1 MTSNRL
7 AKQLVDLGGLAPEV
21 IARRMAYFATGS
33 FSGSSGRRRE
43 LTRMTSEKFEAAWL
57 SWMAMGMELAQ
68 IQWSAFSWIWSIWAP
83 TQNRQDLLARYDQ
96 IAAQVAAAGLVPYV
110 RIAKGNRARLS
121 RKGR

>member
-68 IQWSAFSWIWSIWAP
+68 IQWRALWWTWSIWAP
-83 TQNRQDLLARYDQ
+83 TQNGQDWLARYDQ

-121 RKGR
+121 RKAR

>member
-68 IQWSAFSWIWSIWAP
+68 IQWSAFSWTWSIWAP

-121 RKGR
+121 RRSR

>member
-68 IQWSAFSWIWSIWAP
+68 IQWSAFSWTWSIWAP

-121 RKGR
+121 RKAR

>member
-68 IQWSAFSWIWSIWAP
+68 IQWSAFSWTWSIWAP
-83 TQNRQDLLARYDQ
+83 TQNRQDLLAQYDQ

>member
-68 IQWSAFSWIWSIWAP
+68 IQWSAFSWTWSIWAP

>member
-1 MTSNRL
+1 
-7 AKQLVDLGGLAPEV
+7 
-21 IARRMAYFATGS
+21 MAYFATGS

-68 IQWSAFSWIWSIWAP
+68 IQWSAFSWTWSIWAP

-110 RIAKGNRARLS
+110 RIAKGNRPRLS

>member
-43 LTRMTSEKFEAAWL
+43 LTRMTSEKFQAAWL

-68 IQWSAFSWIWSIWAP
+68 IQWSAFSWTWSIWAP
-83 TQNRQDLLARYDQ
+83 IQNRQDLLARYDL

>member
-68 IQWSAFSWIWSIWAP
+68 IQWSAFSWTWSIWAP
-83 TQNRQDLLARYDQ
+83 TQDRQDLLARYDQ